1 MIDEFKK
8 RKKKRKRGDRRT
20 RSGMKLEDGK
30 LVKEEEEKKE
40 KYRKDTIIKNN
51 DLRTSIAY
59 VNRIY

>member
-8 RKKKRKRGDRRT
+8 RKKKERGDRRT

>member
-8 RKKKRKRGDRRT
+8 KGDRRT
-20 RSGMKLEDGK
+20 RSGMKFEDRK
-30 LVKEEEEKKE
+30 LVKEEEKKR
-40 KYRKDTIIKNN
+40 KNIKDTIIKNN

>member
-1 MIDEFKK
+1 
-8 RKKKRKRGDRRT
+8 
-20 RSGMKLEDGK
+20 MKFEDGK